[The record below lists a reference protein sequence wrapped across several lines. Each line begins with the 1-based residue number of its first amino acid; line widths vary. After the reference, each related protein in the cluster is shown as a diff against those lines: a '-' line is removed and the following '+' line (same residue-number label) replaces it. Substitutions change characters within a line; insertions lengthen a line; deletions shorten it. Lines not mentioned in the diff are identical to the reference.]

1 MAKTL
6 RSKINAAVNF
16 LGQITY
22 INLIGRGPSL
32 STALQS
38 ALILKEAADVYAEGI
53 SGAQYRHEPLELLNE
68 NYRAIVFAA
77 KGKTASLNITLRLD
91 VVDESFFPLLAIVP
105 LEILTCKIAQ
115 AKGIRPGELS
125 KISKVTTRE

>member
-1 MAKTL
+1 MGVTNSPFSFVAKNSDLTL
-6 RSKINAAVNF
+6 LTYCGEEKSTSYKTYVVTLEVLFLLACALTGNLGEKKYKQLYHVINLHQELLERSDKMINAAVNF

-53 SGAQYRHEPLELLNE
+53 SGA
-68 NYRAIVFAA
+68 
-77 KGKTASLNITLRLD
+77 
-91 VVDESFFPLLAIVP
+91 
-105 LEILTCKIAQ
+105 
-115 AKGIRPGELS
+115 
-125 KISKVTTRE
+125 